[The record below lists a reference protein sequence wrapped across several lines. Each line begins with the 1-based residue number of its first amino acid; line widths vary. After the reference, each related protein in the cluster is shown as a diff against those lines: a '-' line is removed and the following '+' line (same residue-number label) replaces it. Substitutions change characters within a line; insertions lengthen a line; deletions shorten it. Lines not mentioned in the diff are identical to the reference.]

1 MLAEYAALRSEI
13 TTLLTIQVQF
23 INFSVVLGG
32 TIATLIVNKN
42 LSLETWA
49 FFPLPFLIFG
59 LLYGDAKARILRAA
73 SYVQNGLRP
82 ILIDSADDLKWES
95 FIRNE
100 GTLKPFLSKADNL
113 RWAVFLVPPLP
124 VPIIWLI
131 GVKRNPTDPHH
142 LGVMGLSFL
151 VEFILLFLLVWVALT
166 LDKYEKN
173 LLHEKQK

>member
-32 TIATLIVNKN
+32 AIATLIVNKD
-42 LSLETWA
+42 LSPEIWA
-49 FFPLPFLIFG
+49 FFPLPFLVFG
-59 LLYGDAKARILRAA
+59 LLYGDSKARILRAA
-73 SYVQNGLRP
+73 SYIQNALRP
-82 ILIDSADDLKWES
+82 ILIDSAHDLMWES

-100 GTLKPFLSKADNL
+100 SKLKPFLLKAENL

-124 VPIIWLI
+124 VLIIWLI
-131 GVKRNPTDPHH
+131 GLIWNPLHPHH
-142 LGVMGLSFL
+142 PVVMGLLL
-151 VEFILLFLLVWVALT
+151 VVEIILLFLLVWVMLR
-166 LDKYEKN
+166 LYKYEKE